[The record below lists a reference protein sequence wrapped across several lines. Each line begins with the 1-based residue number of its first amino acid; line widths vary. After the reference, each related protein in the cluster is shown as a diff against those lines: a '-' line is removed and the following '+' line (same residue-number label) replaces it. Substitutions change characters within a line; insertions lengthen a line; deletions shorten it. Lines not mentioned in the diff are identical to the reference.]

1 MSRMK
6 DAIIACWD
14 ADAIPVPGGTVKKW
28 RIAGHAAP
36 TIRVAVDGYN
46 GQTIMLRAMRHR
58 DASAMAMRLEG
69 SSDGRRLCRELTA
82 LRKYRYMA
90 LPCRCGACGV
100 RGQRH
105 YFVNTGAE
113 TLCVNCG

>member
-14 ADAIPVPGGTVKKW
+14 ADAIPVPGGNVKRW
-28 RIAGHAAP
+28 RAAGYAAP
-36 TIRVAVDGYN
+36 TIRVPVTGYA
-46 GQTIMLRAMRHR
+46 GKTIMLRAMRRR
-58 DASAMAMRLEG
+58 DASVMALRLDG
-69 SSDGRRLCRELTA
+69 TSDGRRLIRELTA
-82 LRKYRYMA
+82 LRGYRGMVA
-90 LPCRCGACGV
+90 PCRCAACGI

-105 YFVNTGAE
+105 YFVETGAE

>member
-28 RIAGHAAP
+28 RAAGHASP
-36 TIRVAVDGYN
+36 TIRVPVAGYN
-46 GQTIMLRAMRHR
+46 GQTIMLRAMLRR
-58 DASAMAMRLEG
+58 DASAMAMLLEG
-69 SSDGRRLCRELTA
+69 SSDGRRLVRELTA
-82 LRKYRYMA
+82 LRHYRGLGA
-90 LPCRCGACGV
+90 LCRCDFCGV

-105 YFVNTGAE
+105 FFVNTGAE
-113 TLCVNCG
+113 TLCVDCG